1 VQFLR
6 HIKDLP
12 SKEVRTAEMILF
24 SGQQQD
30 AEGLLIQ
37 AGLIFR
43 AIMLNLDLFNWDR
56 YSVAVYS
63 AEV

>member
-1 VQFLR
+1 VQFLQ

-24 SGQQQD
+24 SGQQLD
-30 AEGLLIQ
+30 AEALLLQ

-43 AIMLNLDLFNWDR
+43 AIMLNLQLFNWDR
-56 YSVAVYS
+56 FAISNKI
-63 AEV
+63 